1 MGTPSRKLRKMDET
15 KQSCPN
21 QTAADPNHHRH
32 RILRQQLLS
41 GLPVPITKT
50 ADDLVKISVNL
61 YARGFIPL
69 AYYWIRVNLEL
80 FIVISRI

>member
-1 MGTPSRKLRKMDET
+1 MDET

-21 QTAADPNHHRH
+21 QTAADLNHHRH
-32 RILRQQLLS
+32 RILRQQLLP
-41 GLPVPITKT
+41 GLPVPIPKT
-50 ADDLVKISVNL
+50 ADDLVKISVIL
-61 YARGFIPL
+61 HARGFIPL